1 MYILKVCLKN
11 IFGLTIFASI
21 FIFFEVFAIDNGL
34 TDTSYRI
41 TPAGRPMSGSSQ
53 STLTPNRLEQGNQ
66 RPAETL
72 RNNTLRNI
80 PLPPK
85 ESAAPTT
92 SPSNVREPK
101 PMTKQEYRAYLR
113 QMIEM
118 DERMIRIKGLDR
130 EKLEPASYE
139 KTEVYKKYL
148 EEKKKEY
155 EAYKK
160 LSPAERQKRD
170 EADAKRLYEEQ
181 LEAEKR
187 IWEKDA
193 PVPPPPRPLGHY
205 IP

>member
-1 MYILKVCLKN
+1 
-11 IFGLTIFASI
+11 
-21 FIFFEVFAIDNGL
+21 
-34 TDTSYRI
+34 
-41 TPAGRPMSGSSQ
+41 
-53 STLTPNRLEQGNQ
+53 
-66 RPAETL
+66 
-72 RNNTLRNI
+72 
-80 PLPPK
+80 
-85 ESAAPTT
+85 
-92 SPSNVREPK
+92 
-101 PMTKQEYRAYLR
+101 
-113 QMIEM
+113 MIEM